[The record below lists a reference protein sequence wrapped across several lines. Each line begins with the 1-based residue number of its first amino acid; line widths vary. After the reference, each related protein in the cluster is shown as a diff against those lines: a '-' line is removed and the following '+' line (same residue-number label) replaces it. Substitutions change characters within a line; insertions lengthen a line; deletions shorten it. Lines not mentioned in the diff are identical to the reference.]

1 MAQGKAAIKA
11 HKQSLKKSL
20 RNKSI
25 KTKIKTY
32 TKKFEECINT
42 SDLKKMKIALESAE
56 SIIMRAVTRKVLKL
70 NTASRKVSKL
80 THKFKR
86 LEGSLSN
93 TSSK

>member
-11 HKQSLKKSL
+11 HKQSLRKSL

-25 KTKIKTY
+25 KTRIKTY
-32 TKKFEECINT
+32 IKKFEEFTNT
-42 SDLKKMKIALESAE
+42 NDLKKMKLALESAE

-86 LEGSLSN
+86 LESSLSN
-93 TSSK
+93 ASST